1 MKNKSFFRKIY
12 TFAIRKSDCINE
24 CNYIVA
30 KLTKYK
36 NNVSADS
43 KQSLRGIN
51 TPSERERLKNNVPTE
66 IEK

>member
-12 TFAIRKSDCINE
+12 TFAIIKSDCINE

-36 NNVSADS
+36 NKVSADS
-43 KQSLRGIN
+43 KQSLGGD
-51 TPSERERLKNNVPTE
+51 
-66 IEK
+66 